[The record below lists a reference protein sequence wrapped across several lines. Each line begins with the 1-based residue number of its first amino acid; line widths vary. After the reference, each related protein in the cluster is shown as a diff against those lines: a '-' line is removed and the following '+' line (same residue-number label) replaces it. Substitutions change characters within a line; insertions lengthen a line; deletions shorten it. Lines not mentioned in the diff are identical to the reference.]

1 MMLIC
6 SNVLKDI
13 GLSVLFVTVAEEEKP
28 FSKYMCNCLSPY
40 HYTWLKKF
48 KFITKEKKSWQVI
61 LKLLTIFK
69 TNM

>member
-40 HYTWLKKF
+40 HYTWLKLF
-48 KFITKEKKSWQVI
+48 KFITKEKKIMASH
-61 LKLLTIFK
+61 FK
-69 TNM
+69 IADYLQNK

>member
-28 FSKYMCNCLSPY
+28 FSKIYVQLFIAISLYLVKKVQIY
-40 HYTWLKKF
+40 H
-48 KFITKEKKSWQVI
+48 
-61 LKLLTIFK
+61 
-69 TNM
+69 

>member
-28 FSKYMCNCLSPY
+28 FSKFIAISLYLV
-40 HYTWLKKF
+40 KKV
-48 KFITKEKKSWQVI
+48 Q
-61 LKLLTIFK
+61 IFH
-69 TNM
+69 